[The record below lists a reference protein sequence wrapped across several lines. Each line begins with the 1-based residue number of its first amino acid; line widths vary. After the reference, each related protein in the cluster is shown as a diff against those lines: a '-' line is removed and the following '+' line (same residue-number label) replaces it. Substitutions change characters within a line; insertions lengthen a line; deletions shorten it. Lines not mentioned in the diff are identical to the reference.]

1 MTPVREDPP
10 TKIPLKGKPPKASL
24 NIQIPRVV
32 ASPKKGQ
39 TPRCQSG
46 GPSPKAKKDK
56 DPKDVGSFYEYVK
69 RLNLRGHMTL
79 IDSTVYSAP
88 TNSIL
93 DEVKFRPDG
102 KEILIRVVAD
112 PNYTGSGKKDPKEV
126 DNWIY
131 DVEKK
136 TTTGKLLG
144 DYSGL
149 NERIT
154 HFEYGPNSNRL
165 ISIMNKKSYCWGVH
179 ALRPAHRDHNEYSQK
194 SKNWVL
200 NWSTSETGIDFNGC
214 TAKNVKDLGKE
225 YTKLFELNQVDM
237 GKTRGSHKKD

>member
-1 MTPVREDPP
+1 MTPMQEELP
-10 TKIPLKGKPPKASL
+10 TKSPLKGKPPKAGL
-24 NIQIPRVV
+24 NIKIPKVV

-46 GPSPKAKKDK
+46 GTSPKAKKDK

-69 RLNLRGHMTL
+69 RLNLRGHMKL
-79 IDSTVYSAP
+79 MDSTVYSAQA
-88 TNSIL
+88 NSIV

-131 DVEKK
+131 DVKK
-136 TTTGKLLG
+136 KRITGKLLG

-154 HFEYGPNSNRL
+154 HFEFEPNSHRL
-165 ISIMNKKSYCWGVH
+165 ISIMDKKSYCWGVH
-179 ALRPAHRDHNEYSQK
+179 ALRQAHRGHGED
-194 SKNWVL
+194 SK
-200 NWSTSETGIDFNGC
+200 
-214 TAKNVKDLGKE
+214 K
-225 YTKLFELNQVDM
+225 Q
-237 GKTRGSHKKD
+237 